1 MNSMTEL
8 CDLAYKYGT
17 DKCPKLGHSY
27 TPVYYKLFKDKRKVF
42 KKVLELG
49 IGSAKTMQ
57 YVPSHYQLGA
67 SLKMWRDFFPNAQIY
82 GVDRHSSCMFED
94 KRITT
99 VQLDMNWRSSMRS
112 LIEKTGSDID
122 LLIDDGSHKFEAQSY
137 LLKHLLPLVNKGVI
151 YVIEDSK
158 SPDLLKDLAV
168 SLGYRA
174 ESITFSKAHKQD
186 TLVIINK

>member
-1 MNSMTEL
+1 
-8 CDLAYKYGT
+8 
-17 DKCPKLGHSY
+17 
-27 TPVYYKLFKDKRKVF
+27 
-42 KKVLELG
+42 
-49 IGSAKTMQ
+49 
-57 YVPSHYQLGA
+57 
-67 SLKMWRDFFPNAQIY
+67 
-82 GVDRHSSCMFED
+82 
-94 KRITT
+94 
-99 VQLDMNWRSSMRS
+99 MRS